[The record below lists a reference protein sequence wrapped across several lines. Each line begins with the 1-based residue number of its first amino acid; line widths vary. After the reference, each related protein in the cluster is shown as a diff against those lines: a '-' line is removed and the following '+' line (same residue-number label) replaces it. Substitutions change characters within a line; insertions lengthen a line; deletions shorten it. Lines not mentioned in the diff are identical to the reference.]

1 MASTKRQR
9 KKENHEVRRA
19 ALEAARKR
27 QQRKRQLLNFG
38 GLGVGV
44 LLLALVLVFVAG
56 RGGDVDDEAATTTST
71 TAAKDPA
78 KELVSAPP
86 VPAGRAIT
94 GDTPCPKPTGEA
106 RASKFEKAPPTCID
120 PAKAYRAVFT
130 TSAGV
135 IKANLDTKRTPQTV
149 NNFVVLARY
158 GYYDGSSFQRSEPS
172 IDIIQGG
179 APNTQSISDPGPGY
193 TIADEGGKFTSYAEG
208 DLVMARTGEPN
219 SASAQ
224 YFFSAGPKTTSLGS
238 QGTYVTFGT
247 TVEGLDVVKKVLA
260 SHVPCPPA
268 ATSRT
273 ASASACSGGAPQ
285 PPVVVQTVT
294 IEES

>member
-1 MASTKRQR
+1 VASTKRQR
-9 KKENHEVRRA
+9 KKENHEARRA

-27 QQRKRQLLNFG
+27 QQRKRQLLNLG
-38 GLGVGV
+38 GLGLGV
-44 LLLALVLVFVAG
+44 LILALVLVFVAG
-56 RGGDVDDEAATTTST
+56 RGGDDKGAASTTST
-71 TAAKDPA
+71 TAAEDPA

-106 RASKFEKAPPTCID
+106 RVSKFEKAPPTCID

-135 IKANLDTKRTPQTV
+135 IKAALDTKRTPQTV

-158 GYYDGSSFQRSEPS
+158 GYYDDSSFQRSEPS

-208 DLVMARTGEPN
+208 DLVMARTGQPN

-224 YFFSAGPKTTSLGS
+224 YFFSTGPKTTSLGS
-238 QGTYVTFGT
+238 QGTYVTFGKT
-247 TVEGLDVVKKVLA
+247 IDGLDVVKKVLA
-260 SHVPCPPA
+260 SHVPCPADA
-268 ATSRT
+268 AASR
-273 ASASACSGGAPQ
+273 SDSACSGGAPQ
-285 PPVVVQTVT
+285 PPVIVQTVT
-294 IEES
+294 IEEA

>member
-1 MASTKRQR
+1 MATTKRQR
-9 KKENHEVRRA
+9 KKENHEARRA

-27 QQRKRQLLNFG
+27 QQRKRQLLNLG
-38 GLGVGV
+38 GLGLGV

-56 RGGDVDDEAATTTST
+56 RGGDDESATTTPT
-71 TAAKDPA
+71 TAAKDSA
-78 KELVSAPP
+78 KELEAAPP
-86 VPAGRAIT
+86 VPAGRTIT

-106 RASKFEKAPPTCID
+106 RASAFEKAPPTCIE
-120 PAKAYRAVFT
+120 PAKAYQAVFT

-135 IKANLDTKRTPQTV
+135 IKTALDTKRTPQTV

-238 QGTYVTFGT
+238 QGTYVTFGKT
-247 TVEGLDVVKKVLA
+247 IEGLDVVQKVLA

-268 ATSRT
+268 GEASR
-273 ASASACSGGAPQ
+273 SAPTCSGGAPQ
-285 PPVVVQTVT
+285 PPVIVQTVT
-294 IEES
+294 IEEA